1 MGFGPLWN
9 DEILSKWSI
18 TSKHC
23 LNQLHLEV
31 QQQPDSLGSG
41 PPASENAESKWDPQ
55 IQMSMWVSSSG
66 KFTPSPFLH
75 FRVLKPCAALIFFS
89 PIKISEMKYF
99 YPFPSEEHLL
109 FWLPNPPWNK
119 AKVQWNSSIPRRE
132 KQLLCPLHYL
142 SPGFYSLSRVFPAPR
157 PCHLIALQPQM
168 FLSSL
173 ETLVTDSS
181 AVCCVAG
188 SHFLLL

>member
-1 MGFGPLWN
+1 MIHHIKALFKPAPSRGTATARQPWLWATSFRKCWVQMGSSDINVNVGFFLR
-9 DEILSKWSI
+9 EIHSLS
-18 TSKHC
+18 
-23 LNQLHLEV
+23 L
-31 QQQPDSLGSG
+31 
-41 PPASENAESKWDPQ
+41 PPFQSTETLCCSY
-55 IQMSMWVSSSG
+55 
-66 KFTPSPFLH
+66 
-75 FRVLKPCAALIFFS
+75 FFS

-168 FLSSL
+168 FLCSL
-173 ETLVTDSS
+173 ETSVTDSS